1 MWKKIIISI
10 VVFVFLGIS
19 IAFVVSNKERNSTK
33 SKGENEDNPIKIQE
47 ISEEFVDD
55 DCVYEWNDYEE
66 YIKEL
71 EQASSMYQNEK
82 VHYLVKSENN
92 CITVYYVDESGN
104 TILYKETGISINYL
118 GEDDIKNL
126 ENGIDVYGAQDLNK
140 LLEDFE

>member
-1 MWKKIIISI
+1 M
-10 VVFVFLGIS
+10 
-19 IAFVVSNKERNSTK
+19 
-33 SKGENEDNPIKIQE
+33 
-47 ISEEFVDD
+47 DD
-55 DCVYEWNDYEE
+55 DCIYEWNDYEE

-71 EQASSMYQNEK
+71 EQASSMYQNEE

-92 CITVYYVDESGN
+92 CVTVYYVDESGN

-118 GEDDIKNL
+118 GEEDIKNL

>member
-33 SKGENEDNPIKIQE
+33 SKGESEDNPIKIQE

-55 DCVYEWNDYEE
+55 DCIYEWNDYEE

-71 EQASSMYQNEK
+71 EQASSMYQNEE
-82 VHYLVKSENN
+82 VHYLVKSEDN

-118 GEDDIKNL
+118 GEDDVKNL
-126 ENGIDVYGAQDLNK
+126 EKGIDVYGAQDLNK